1 MVAAPSSQARH
12 GRPTIR
18 ISSSQKHQI
27 STPLFPPRYLVIG
40 FMGGFVHHDNPARS
54 EYKVAENLRAAFP
67 ARVQVETFENRR
79 EGKAYDAV
87 LHFLDTKHDGALS
100 GEEKKNARII
110 LYGHSWGGAA
120 VLKLARQLQKEDI
133 PVLLTIQVDSVGR
146 HDDVVPA
153 NVTSAVN
160 FFQPN
165 GLIHGQKKIRAADP
179 ARTDILGN
187 FEIDYKNR
195 RLDCRGYPWYERV
208 FSRMHTQIGCDPS
221 VWSHVELL
229 IRSELPAP
237 HSALK

>member
-1 MVAAPSSQARH
+1 
-12 GRPTIR
+12 
-18 ISSSQKHQI
+18 
-27 STPLFPPRYLVIG
+27 
-40 FMGGFVHHDNPARS
+40 MGGFVRHDNPFRS

-67 ARVQVETFENRR
+67 ASVQVETFENRR
-79 EGKAYDAV
+79 EGKAHDAV
-87 LHFLDTKHDGALS
+87 LHFLDTKHDDAMG
-100 GEEKKNARII
+100 GDEKKNARII

-133 PVLLTIQVDSVGR
+133 PVLLTIQVDSIGR
-146 HDDVVPA
+146 HDAVVPA
-153 NVTSAVN
+153 NVARAVN

-208 FSRMHTQIGCDPS
+208 FSRMHMQIGCDPS